1 MRRGGL
7 RVGLLGP
14 AMLVLAGCATSFQGA
29 GLERGAAAYR
39 AIPAGTDG
47 AVGDDYRIGA
57 LDRIDI
63 GIYQE
68 PDLSTK
74 GVEVDAAG
82 KVALPL
88 VGEVTAAGRTASEL
102 AGLIARLYGAR
113 YLEHP
118 QVSVTVVQSV
128 SQKVVV
134 QGEVNQPG
142 VYDLHGSATLL
153 EAISMAKG
161 ETKTAA
167 IREVAVFRTVDGRR
181 MGALFD
187 IRAIRRGEA
196 ADPQLLGSDMVIV
209 GQSGARSAW
218 RDMLSTA
225 PILSVFR
232 PF

>member
-1 MRRGGL
+1 MRRS
-7 RVGLLGP
+7 VLLG
-14 AMLVLAGCATSFQGA
+14 ASTLALAGCTTSFHDA

-39 AIPAGTDG
+39 AIPAEPATTP
-47 AVGDDYRIGA
+47 DDYRIGA

-63 GIYQE
+63 TIYQE
-68 PDLSTK
+68 PDLSAR
-74 GVEVDAAG
+74 GIEVNAAG

-88 VGEVTAAGRTASEL
+88 VGEVTATGRTASEL
-102 AGLIARLYGAR
+102 AALIGRLYGAR
-113 YLEHP
+113 YLEQP
-118 QVSVTVVQSV
+118 QVAVTVAQSV

-161 ETKTAA
+161 ETRVAA
-167 IREVAVFRTVDGRR
+167 VREVAVFRTVDGHR

-196 ADPQLLGSDMVIV
+196 EDPQLLGQDTVIV
-209 GQSGARSAW
+209 GSSGARKAW
-218 RDMLSTA
+218 SDVLSTA
-225 PILSVFR
+225 PILNVFR
-232 PF
+232 PL